1 MKQSFKQSFQKLPLG
16 LPLTASGI
24 ATIATIFAGKKIHT
38 ACGAVWGVIS
48 ILHGLQHAGGNSSTM
63 PKPPSA
69 ARRARQQT
77 QQSPSRCTPSSPAR
91 ISLATCRAACAS
103 TTSPLPATKSSPNR

>member
-38 ACGAVWGVIS
+38 A
-48 ILHGLQHAGGNSSTM
+48 
-63 PKPPSA
+63 
-69 ARRARQQT
+69 
-77 QQSPSRCTPSSPAR
+77 
-91 ISLATCRAACAS
+91 
-103 TTSPLPATKSSPNR
+103 